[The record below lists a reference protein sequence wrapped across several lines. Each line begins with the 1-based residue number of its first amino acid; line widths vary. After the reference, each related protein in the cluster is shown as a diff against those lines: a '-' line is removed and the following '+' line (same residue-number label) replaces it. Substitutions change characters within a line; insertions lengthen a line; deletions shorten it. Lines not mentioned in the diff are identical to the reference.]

1 MELRQLLSVEI
12 VKAYNSSG
20 RKTPEDCELQ
30 IILSDILDL
39 CSDIPHEWLIR
50 AYKKAR
56 KEFSNTPA
64 PVHINKAW
72 NELKNEKDELD
83 KRSALPE
90 PISRSTHQCYYC
102 DVVAKRCANFQRQNS
117 SFIVLTEEK
126 KRLLYERPNEEER
139 KCFFRKAREL
149 NDTKGLIECYKTLYG
164 EIL

>member
-12 VKAYNSSG
+12 VKAFNSSG

-39 CSDIPHEWLIR
+39 CSDIPQEWLIR

-56 KEFSNTPA
+56 KEFSNTPT

-72 NELKNEKDELD
+72 SELKNEKNELD

-90 PISRSTHQCYYC
+90 PVSRYTHQCYYC
-102 DVVAKRCANFQRQNS
+102 DVVAKRCANYYKNPSNQLKISN
-117 SFIVLTEEK
+117 EK
-126 KRLLYERPNEEER
+126 FELLRSRPSQEER
-139 KCFFRKAREL
+139 QCFFRKASEMK
-149 NDTKGLIECYKTLYG
+149 DTNWIIECYKPLYG
-164 EIL
+164 DRL